1 MATRG
6 RKRDPLLVLNG
17 QQARFCKKCQR
28 VLPLSEFYIYR
39 WGEQGQPYYRS
50 ACTNCW
56 HHINSTNQTRYI
68 QEDYMLYRK
77 KLLIDG
83 ARQRARKAGL
93 EFSLSLEWL
102 ETQDLTRCPISKRP
116 FTWKKDRTRTTST
129 GRGHIDTTQS
139 PSIDRIDSSLGYTP
153 ENCWVISRRM
163 NTLKNDS
170 HYRELF
176 LIGRAVAH
184 EIMDRLF

>member
-1 MATRG
+1 
-6 RKRDPLLVLNG
+6 
-17 QQARFCKKCQR
+17 
-28 VLPLSEFYIYR
+28 
-39 WGEQGQPYYRS
+39 
-50 ACTNCW
+50 
-56 HHINSTNQTRYI
+56 
-68 QEDYMLYRK
+68 MLYRK